1 MRICLKYQSSA
12 NNIRHNKPIRNLK
25 IVPLCIFSVFPKLPS
40 MVAKEGNLKGL
51 INDQLLIIIMCCL
64 LLKMLM
70 KILNVDDGGGNL
82 SHEENFFCI
91 CLLIWNDSS
100 EKNTIKAVL
109 LNNFSC

>member
-1 MRICLKYQSSA
+1 M
-12 NNIRHNKPIRNLK
+12 NNYH
-25 IVPLCIFSVFPKLPS
+25 V
-40 MVAKEGNLKGL
+40 
-51 INDQLLIIIMCCL
+51 LLAL
-64 LLKMLM
+64 VDVDED
-70 KILNVDDGGGNL
+70 NVDDGGGNL